1 MKVDD
6 RATDRLLRAAAWT
19 YLAPRVAIGAIV
31 ITVFGI
37 AALWVLLAF
46 AEVFLRQLG
55 A

>member
-19 YLAPRVAIGAIV
+19 YLAPRVATSAIL
-31 ITVFGI
+31 IIVFGF

-46 AEVFLRQLG
+46 AEAVLR
-55 A
+55 

>member
-19 YLAPRVAIGAIV
+19 YLAPRVAISVTLIML
-31 ITVFGI
+31 FGF
-37 AALWVLLAF
+37 AALWILLAL
-46 AEVFLRQLG
+46 AEAFLRKLG